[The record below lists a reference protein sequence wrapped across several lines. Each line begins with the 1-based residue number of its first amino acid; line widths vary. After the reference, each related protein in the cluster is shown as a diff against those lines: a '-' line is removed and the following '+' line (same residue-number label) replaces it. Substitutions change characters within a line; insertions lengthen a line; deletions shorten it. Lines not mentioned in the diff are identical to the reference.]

1 MNIKDNRRVSMTKK
15 IIKDTFIE
23 MLEKKNIQK
32 IYVRELCEAADIN
45 RSTFYKYY
53 ESQYDLLA
61 EMQNDLLI
69 QIEEKCKDADNI
81 KGLNNILDYLN
92 NNKKTYKIIFNANID
107 PTFPKKLLNLPIIT
121 EILNSKMSNRTET
134 KYKKTYILE
143 GGYHV
148 ILEWLNN
155 DCKEPAEKITEVL
168 MKYINQNL
176 K

>member
-1 MNIKDNRRVSMTKK
+1 M
-15 IIKDTFIE
+15 
-23 MLEKKNIQK
+23 
-32 IYVRELCEAADIN
+32 
-45 RSTFYKYY
+45 
-53 ESQYDLLA
+53 
-61 EMQNDLLI
+61 
-69 QIEEKCKDADNI
+69 
-81 KGLNNILDYLN
+81 
-92 NNKKTYKIIFNANID
+92 YKIIFNANID

-148 ILEWLNN
+148 ILEWPNN

>member
-1 MNIKDNRRVSMTKK
+1 MITKRCIRV
-15 IIKDTFIE
+15 
-23 MLEKKNIQK
+23 
-32 IYVRELCEAADIN
+32 
-45 RSTFYKYY
+45 
-53 ESQYDLLA
+53 
-61 EMQNDLLI
+61 
-69 QIEEKCKDADNI
+69 
-81 KGLNNILDYLN
+81 
-92 NNKKTYKIIFNANID
+92 IFNANID
-107 PTFPKKLLNLPIIT
+107 STFPKKLLNLPIIT
-121 EILNSKMSNRTET
+121 EILNSKMSSKTET